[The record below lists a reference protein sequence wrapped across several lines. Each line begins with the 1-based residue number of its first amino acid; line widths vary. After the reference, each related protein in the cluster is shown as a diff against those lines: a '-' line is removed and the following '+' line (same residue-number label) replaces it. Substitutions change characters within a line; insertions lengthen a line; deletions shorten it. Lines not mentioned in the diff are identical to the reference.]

1 MEATKDKHRTF
12 EMTRSFV
19 GVNGEELRLAKPQQ
33 HVLEVLLIVEA
44 NMDVR
49 GVAFVRQVD
58 LSASMGV
65 SRKIVIQ
72 AIENAESAGLLV
84 TVITRQQMGRAGGCK
99 EYRLTPEGVRLLAE
113 RRSQLAETR
122 QGRRSRKTGLEKF
135 PTDVELGIGVS
146 DDWF

>member
-44 NMDVR
+44 NMDAR

-84 TVITRQQMGRAGGCK
+84 TVITRHQMGHAGGCK
-99 EYRLTPEGVRLLAE
+99 AYRLTPEGVRLLAE

-135 PTDVELGIGVS
+135 PTDAELGIGVS

>member
-44 NMDVR
+44 NMDAR

-99 EYRLTPEGVRLLAE
+99 AYRLTPEGVRL
-113 RRSQLAETR
+113 LAETR

-135 PTDVELGIGVS
+135 PTDAELGIGVS

>member
-72 AIENAESAGLLV
+72 AIENAENAGLLV

-99 EYRLTPEGVRLLAE
+99 AYRIDSP
-113 RRSQLAETR
+113 RRE
-122 QGRRSRKTGLEKF
+122 
-135 PTDVELGIGVS
+135 
-146 DDWF
+146 